1 MPKKA
6 YWLVRPQH
14 LQKSLFLRSLRD
26 GYDRFFC
33 LYVDRLICRR
43 SPIVKITKDIQIK
56 ERAISLSVPK
66 GS

>member
-1 MPKKA
+1 MHWLLAGNKKPFA
-6 YWLVRPQH
+6 FGQTV
-14 LQKSLFLRSLRD
+14 FLRSLRD

-56 ERAISLSVPK
+56 ERAMSLSVPK